1 VCVSLQL
8 YNPRGLLL
16 IKAGHES
23 GEFPVHIPEHIQAP
37 FEVFSYEKR
46 ALYIISVACVSV
58 MRIVIVACIIV
69 MSCVQCACSMYAHQ
83 DGPSNRAFDGYK
95 HLLAFQS
102 TACTDH

>member
-1 VCVSLQL
+1 MCLQL

-46 ALYIISVACVSV
+46 ACVV
-58 MRIVIVACIIV
+58 
-69 MSCVQCACSMYAHQ
+69 Y
-83 DGPSNRAFDGYK
+83 
-95 HLLAFQS
+95 L
-102 TACTDH
+102 